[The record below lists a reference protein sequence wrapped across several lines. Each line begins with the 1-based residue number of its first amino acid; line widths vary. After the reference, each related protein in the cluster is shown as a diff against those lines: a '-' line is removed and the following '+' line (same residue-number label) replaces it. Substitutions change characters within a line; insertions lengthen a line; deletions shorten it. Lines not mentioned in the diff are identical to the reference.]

1 MNASLY
7 GIKNSNRDFSDA
19 YYWGKNQFNSSFP
32 VALACYMRDTNKKA
46 VFLSLN
52 QSLKIK
58 ISFKSFSMVF
68 NTRKP
73 NDKLHFSFESI
84 FKPFEKFV
92 YDELKPIDLVIK
104 DLNGKFLQPIEI
116 KLTTIPDITTFQE
129 KESAY
134 GPEIVVRSP
143 TMRYMALSMASSL
156 ENHFSDIR
164 EIFEPVCHKIRN
176 WDNSHEVK
184 SNINKIFDCL
194 ESFFKK
200 YTKFQKPLLMQPIWK
215 TKGKT
220 PSLAENCLDIFIWTD
235 FALTRLFMDSAKQS
249 ENQKI
254 TRQQRAALR
263 LSRFLYELSTHGKVY
278 QQPIYDGMTY
288 DKQNDKEFSISGN
301 KTNQYICC
309 KRLTSPIIKK
319 KEIKKIILG
328 GGHKYLSPER
338 RFDAIIYY
346 SKDLFK

>member
-1 MNASLY
+1 MTASLY
-7 GIKNSNRDFSDA
+7 GIKNSNRDFSDP

-32 VALACYMRDTNKKA
+32 IALACYMRDSNKKA
-46 VFLSLN
+46 VFLNLNKSLE
-52 QSLKIK
+52 IR
-58 ISFKSFSMVF
+58 IGYKSFSTVF

-73 NDKLHFSFESI
+73 NVDLHFSFESA

-143 TMRYMALSMASSL
+143 TMRYMALSMAASL

-164 EIFEPVCHKIRN
+164 KIFEPVCHKIRN

-200 YTKFQKPLLMQPIWK
+200 YYKFQKPLLMQPIWK

-249 ENQKI
+249 NHKI

-263 LSRFLYELSTHGKVY
+263 LARFLYELSTHGKVY

-309 KRLTSPIIKK
+309 KRLISPIIKK